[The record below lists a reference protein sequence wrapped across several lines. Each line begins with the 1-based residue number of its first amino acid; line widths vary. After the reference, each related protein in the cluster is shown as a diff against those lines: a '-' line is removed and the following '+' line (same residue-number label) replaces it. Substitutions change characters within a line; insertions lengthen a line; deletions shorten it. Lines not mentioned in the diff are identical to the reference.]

1 MTFCVFFSPFF
12 VVQTDIQ
19 ICNVKPIPEENSL
32 GCTSAEVPDRVVAFY
47 LVNDVRK
54 FLFDRPLHRG
64 PVDRENEFKSLWI
77 ERTTLTTEA
86 KLPGILR
93 WFEVT
98 EKRSE
103 LLAPVQYACE
113 TMESVEKELRRLVAQ
128 YTAEPH
134 RNINPFSMR
143 LQGIIDANV
152 MGGISKYQEAFL
164 TPEFSRLNPEMVQ
177 HVNKLKNLI
186 LEQMRVLEWG
196 LVLHGQIAPAGVQ
209 PLHKRLIERFTQLK
223 QSLGPLARQRTIHQ
237 DSIIK

>member
-1 MTFCVFFSPFF
+1 M
-12 VVQTDIQ
+12 
-19 ICNVKPIPEENSL
+19 KPIPEESSL
-32 GCTSAEVPDRVVAFY
+32 ACRGAEVPERVVAFY

-54 FLFDRPLHRG
+54 FIFDRPLHRG

-93 WFEVT
+93 WFEVI

-113 TMESVEKELRRLVAQ
+113 TMLSVERELRRLVAQ

-152 MGGISKYQEAFL
+152 MGGITKYQEAFL
-164 TPEFSRLNPEMVQ
+164 TPEFARQNPEIVP
-177 HVNKLKNLI
+177 HVNRLKGLI
-186 LEQMRVLEWG
+186 LDQMSVLEAG
-196 LVLHGQIAPAGVQ
+196 LNLHGQIAPAGVQ
-209 PLHKRLIERFTQLK
+209 PLHKRLHERFTQLK
-223 QSLGPLARQRTIHQ
+223 QNLGPLARQRTIHQ
-237 DSIIK
+237 DSIVK

>member
-1 MTFCVFFSPFF
+1 M
-12 VVQTDIQ
+12 
-19 ICNVKPIPEENSL
+19 
-32 GCTSAEVPDRVVAFY
+32 VAFY

-54 FLFDRPLHRG
+54 FIFDRPLHRG

-93 WFEVT
+93 WFEVI

-113 TMESVEKELRRLVAQ
+113 TMLSVERELRRLVAQ

-152 MGGISKYQEAFL
+152 MGGITKYQEAFL
-164 TPEFSRLNPEMVQ
+164 TPEFARQNPEMVA
-177 HVNKLKNLI
+177 HVNRLKGLI
-186 LEQMRVLEWG
+186 LDQMSVLEAG
-196 LVLHGQIAPAGVQ
+196 LNLHGQIAPAGVQ
-209 PLHKRLIERFTQLK
+209 PLHKRLHERFTQLK
-223 QSLGPLARQRTIHQ
+223 QNLGPLARQRTIHQ
-237 DSIIK
+237 DSIVK

>member
-1 MTFCVFFSPFF
+1 M
-12 VVQTDIQ
+12 
-19 ICNVKPIPEENSL
+19 KPIPEESSL
-32 GCTSAEVPDRVVAFY
+32 ACRGAEVPERVVAFY

-54 FLFDRPLHRG
+54 FIFDRPLHRG

-93 WFEVT
+93 WFEVI

-113 TMESVEKELRRLVAQ
+113 TMLSVERELRRLVAQ

-152 MGGISKYQEAFL
+152 MGGITKYQEAFL
-164 TPEFSRLNPEMVQ
+164 TPEFARQNPEMVA
-177 HVNKLKNLI
+177 HVNRLKGLI
-186 LEQMRVLEWG
+186 LDQMSVLEAG
-196 LVLHGQIAPAGVQ
+196 LNLHGQIAPAGVQ
-209 PLHKRLIERFTQLK
+209 PLHKRLHERFTQLK
-223 QSLGPLARQRTIHQ
+223 QNLGPLARQRTIHQ
-237 DSIIK
+237 DSIVK